1 VEMTT
6 SEPFSF
12 QPASDTYGSVFR
24 RPLAENYTFL
34 SNVESLHESAQGQ
47 IEYASL
53 MPVSR
58 IVTETSLTTLRQQ
71 LQKAHQLLAQQQGQ
85 IRDLI
90 EQADR
95 RDLQL
100 QQAQHEVETLRQSC
114 DRQSTQIVEMQTIAC
129 DLKMQLKRQQQRVIQ
144 YRTLLEQAQDQ
155 PLFLGS
161 LQTQCRHT
169 FATSEHPSRNRN
181 EPPSKLQVDEEWLVQ
196 HTQRLMG
203 PDVAQRKL
211 LTLGLTTSVT
221 VIETEQQTSTLTKLY
236 ENMTLAPTATTFIQ
250 GTSATQT
257 PKFEVDLPC
266 FAKSHH

>member
-1 VEMTT
+1 MTT

-12 QPASDTYGSVFR
+12 QAASDAYGSVFR
-24 RPLAENYTFL
+24 RALAEDYTFS
-34 SNVESLHESAQGQ
+34 SNVKSLHESARGQ
-47 IEYASL
+47 IEDTSL
-53 MPVSR
+53 MPLSR
-58 IVTETSLTTLRQQ
+58 IVTETSLTTLRQE

-90 EQADR
+90 EQADS

-100 QQAQHEVETLRQSC
+100 QQAQQEVETLRQSC

-129 DLKMQLKRQQQRVIQ
+129 DLKMQLKRQQQRVLQ

-155 PLFLGS
+155 PLFMGS
-161 LQTQCRHT
+161 LQTQCRET

-181 EPPSKLQVDEEWLVQ
+181 ESPSKLQVDEEWLVQ
-196 HTQRLMG
+196 RTQQLMG

-211 LTLGLTTSVT
+211 LTLGLATSIA
-221 VIETEQQTSTLTKLY
+221 VIETEQQTSTLTRLY
-236 ENMTLAPTATTFIQ
+236 ENITLAPTATTFIQ
-250 GTSATQT
+250 GAPAKQP

-266 FAKSHH
+266 FTKSLH